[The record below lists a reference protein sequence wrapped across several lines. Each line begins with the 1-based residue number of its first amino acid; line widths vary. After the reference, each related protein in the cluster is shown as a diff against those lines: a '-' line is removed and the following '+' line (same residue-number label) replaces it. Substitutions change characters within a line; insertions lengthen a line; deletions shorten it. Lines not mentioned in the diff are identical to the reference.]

1 MHVTYIYVCVCMH
14 TMNRHHDSAWPYY
27 LHLIYANCSGVI
39 QDCNISIKKY
49 WFLMKEFVEI
59 LVHYRPTTCWPG
71 VDAVL
76 HSEYYTQSS
85 FQLAYS

>member
-1 MHVTYIYVCVCMH
+1 
-14 TMNRHHDSAWPYY
+14 
-27 LHLIYANCSGVI
+27 
-39 QDCNISIKKY
+39 
-49 WFLMKEFVEI
+49 MKEFVEI